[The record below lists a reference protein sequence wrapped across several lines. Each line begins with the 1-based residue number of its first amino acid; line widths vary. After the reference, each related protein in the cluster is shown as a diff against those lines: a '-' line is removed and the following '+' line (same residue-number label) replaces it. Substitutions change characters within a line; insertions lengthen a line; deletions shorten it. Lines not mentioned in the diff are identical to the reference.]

1 MVKKWTIPAHGYME
15 KSCSMIELLSAH
27 DSVDGP
33 EITNGW
39 FMFCISVNSEHNPAF
54 LRAFLLKW
62 GNVELILEECVFAK
76 GVKPSTNEV
85 NNQQIQTI
93 NIGDGRIPGTWID
106 ESSDTCHRSLRTTLK
121 FCPQCK
127 QSSRSLQNTYISKK
141 PAQARMY
148 TTRWCIMNANIW
160 RCLTLWKQKI
170 KYNICWTVEFVLK
183 QKPGCTYSVYCTLAL
198 S

>member
-1 MVKKWTIPAHGYME
+1 
-15 KSCSMIELLSAH
+15 
-27 DSVDGP
+27 
-33 EITNGW
+33 
-39 FMFCISVNSEHNPAF
+39 MFCISVNSEHNPAF

-121 FCPQCK
+121 FWQTQQQVTAKHLYKQEAIPSENVHNAMVHNECK
-127 QSSRSLQNTYISKK
+127 HMTLLDLVKTENQIQYLLNCGICS
-141 PAQARMY
+141 QAE
-148 TTRWCIMNANIW
+148 AGIW
-160 RCLTLWKQKI
+160 
-170 KYNICWTVEFVLK
+170 NLK
-183 QKPGCTYSVYCTLAL
+183 LINS
-198 S
+198 